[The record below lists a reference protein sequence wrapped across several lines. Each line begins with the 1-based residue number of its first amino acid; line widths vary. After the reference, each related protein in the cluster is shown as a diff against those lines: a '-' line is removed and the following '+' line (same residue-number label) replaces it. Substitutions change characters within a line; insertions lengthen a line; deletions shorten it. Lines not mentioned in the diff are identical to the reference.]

1 MPAPPVPPPDIAK
14 LRAELDLAV
23 KEERY
28 EDAAKLKSEIENLQP
43 KASK

>member
-1 MPAPPVPPPDIAK
+1 VDLSK

-28 EDAAKLKSEIENLQP
+28 EDAAVIKAEIERHA
-43 KASK
+43 KAAPPPSA